1 MNIYIG
7 NLNFNLAEED
17 LKQIFEEYGAVN
29 SVRIITDKFSGRSK
43 GFGFVEMATEGDA
56 KKAIESLNGADVQG
70 RNIKVS
76 AAEEKSERSERPDRG
91 GDRGGDR
98 RGGYN
103 QRNDRNDRR

>member
-56 KKAIESLNGADVQG
+56 KKAIESLNGSDVQG

-91 GDRGGDR
+91 GDR

-103 QRNDRNDRR
+103 QRNDRHDRNDRR